1 MATFSGKDG
10 SVELGGVAIAE
21 IRDFS
26 IEQTANR
33 VDSTVMGD
41 DWMKGVITQK
51 SWSGSINIYYD
62 PDQSSTW
69 QGVLDTGSPVTVNLF
84 PQGQTTN
91 LKFYTGS
98 CHVTSL
104 NVSESFDGMIESS
117 ISVEGQGELSIATV

>member
-10 SVELGGVAIAE
+10 SVILNNVTIGEV
-21 IRDFS
+21 RDFS

-62 PDQSSTW
+62 PAQSDTW
-69 QGVLDTGSPVTVNLF
+69 QSVLDNGDAVTVNLF
-84 PQGQTTN
+84 PQGNTTS
-91 LKFYTGS
+91 LKYYTGN